1 MTPFVRVGAFCL
13 FSDHRYTFIPRY
25 DDVGILLGACLFNEH
40 TCPLRHKQHT
50 TMKKSKKLG
59 SKKNGKKKRIPA
71 HVRAG
76 IEEELVRL
84 RKLVELE
91 AIRQDVET
99 EIIRLQGFC

>member
-1 MTPFVRVGAFCL
+1 MLNVGTTLLMRLGMFFNTPVQR
-13 FSDHRYTFIPRY
+13 RRK
-25 DDVGILLGACLFNEH
+25 LLGADSLQRNH
-40 TCPLRHKQHT
+40 GPVRHKRYT
-50 TMKKSKKLG
+50 TMKKSKKG
-59 SKKNGKKKRIPA
+59 SEKNGKKKRIPA